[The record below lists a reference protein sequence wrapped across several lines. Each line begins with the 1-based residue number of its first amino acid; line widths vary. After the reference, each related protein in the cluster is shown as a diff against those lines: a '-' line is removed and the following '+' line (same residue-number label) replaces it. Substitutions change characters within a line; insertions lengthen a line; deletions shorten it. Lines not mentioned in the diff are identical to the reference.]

1 MGQSLSAQ
9 LLDNAALA
17 QARVR
22 DAMTTP
28 VPTLPATTPLAEA
41 VEQFRAASGGIHI
54 VVDDRGRLQGLC
66 SAEVLTDA
74 LAALRRPQA
83 PLSEI
88 SLTPADV
95 IAESR
100 PLPEAVRALLHAGVR
115 QLVVVA
121 DDDPA
126 RPVGALTPLDVV
138 LQRTWAR
145 DRGAAVS

>member
-1 MGQSLSAQ
+1 M
-9 LLDNAALA
+9 LDDSALA

-28 VPTLPATTPLAEA
+28 LPTLPATTPLAEA
-41 VEQFRAASGGIHI
+41 VEQLRAASGGIHI

-66 SAEVLTDA
+66 SAEVLAEA

-100 PLPEAVRALLHAGVR
+100 PLPEAVRVLLHAGVR

>member
-1 MGQSLSAQ
+1 M
-9 LLDNAALA
+9 
-17 QARVR
+17 
-22 DAMTTP
+22 
-28 VPTLPATTPLAEA
+28 
-41 VEQFRAASGGIHI
+41 
-54 VVDDRGRLQGLC
+54 DDRGRLQGLC
-66 SAEVLTDA
+66 SAEVLAEA
-74 LAALRRPQA
+74 LAAGGRPQA

-95 IAESR
+95 IAQSR
-100 PLPEAVRALLHAGVR
+100 PLPEAVRVLLHAGVR

-126 RPVGALTPLDVV
+126 RPVGILTPLDVV